1 MTPKH
6 LKGPLR
12 IALAL
17 AIVCISAGFARS
29 QQFDPNLYAGMKWRL
44 IGPFRGG
51 RVLAV
56 AGVAGQPNVYYFGA
70 VGGGVWKTTDG
81 GLVWKPL
88 FDRQPIASIGAIAV
102 APSDPNVIY
111 VGTGEADMR
120 SDISFGDGVYKS
132 TDAGET
138 WRNVGLKDSRH
149 IGRILVD
156 PRNPDVAL
164 VAALGHAYGPNG
176 ERGVFR
182 TADGGSS
189 WQRVLYKDENTG
201 AIDLSFAPD
210 DSRIVYA
217 ALWRTRRPP
226 WNTYAPLDGPGSGL
240 YKSTDGGITWS
251 QLAGGG
257 LPSGEWGRIG
267 IAVARG
273 DHGNRVYA
281 SIDAK
286 DAGLYRSDDAGNT
299 WRRVGTDSRIR
310 KRSWYFSGVTPD
322 SQDPNVVYVA
332 NTSLYRSTDGGETF
346 EATKGAPGGDDY
358 HTLWIAPDD
367 PRRMILGSDQGAAI
381 SVDGGNTWSSWYNQ
395 PTAQF
400 YHVATDNR
408 FPYYV
413 YGAQQDSGT
422 VAIASRSDYGL
433 ITDRDWYSTG
443 GEESGYIL
451 PDPSDPDVVYG
462 GGPAGVLLRFSRT
475 TGQSQ
480 NISPWPASIFGG
492 KYRFTWT
499 SPLAFSPQD
508 SHVLYF
514 GSQYLFRT
522 SDGGTH
528 WEIISPDLTL
538 NHKQDRK
545 TSPSAAGAD
554 ADSNTRSKIP
564 SETHSETH
572 SEMHSE
578 THSETHSEIDDR
590 AVIYTI
596 APSPARAGRIW
607 IGTDNG
613 LIQLTDNGGNTWR
626 DVTPEGLPPWSRVSL
641 IAASAFNAETAY
653 AAIDRHETDDFRP
666 YVFRTH
672 DSGKTWQ
679 KISEGIPDR
688 SYVNAVREDPARK
701 GLLFAGTETDV
712 YVSFDDGDRWQSLQ
726 LNLPVASVR
735 DLAIQ
740 GNDLVIAT
748 HGRAFWI
755 LDDITPLRQL
765 DSQVARSDAH
775 LFAPAPAIRVRRD
788 VNNDTPFPPETPAG
802 ANPPSGAVIDY
813 SLKSEPQGEI
823 TLEILRHDGALVR
836 RFSSEMKP
844 APALAQEPPDIPSYW
859 FRPAQPLPNNSGMNR
874 FVWDLRY
881 SRPPTIQQ
889 SYTIAAVFGQ
899 DTPSLPEGPLALPGE
914 YQVRLTVAGRTY
926 SRPLVV
932 QMDPRVKTAG
942 EELAKQL
949 DLQRKIGEALERNYQ
964 AYAQVRDLRSQLELL
979 EQRLGNVSTAKG
991 IVDAARELDQKT
1003 ANIEGELR
1011 DWPARPTGLI
1021 GSDETLAALAT
1032 AIGTADRAPT
1042 AQSYEVF
1049 EESLQE
1055 LNAHL
1060 EQWQGLLH
1068 KELPALNAL
1077 MREKKIPPIV
1087 VAPGS
1092 PEHSKPKAAAQP

>member
-1 MTPKH
+1 MMMPKH
-6 LKGPLR
+6 LAGRLR
-12 IALAL
+12 IAVVL
-17 AIVCISAGFARS
+17 AIACISAGVARS
-29 QQFDPNLYAGMKWRL
+29 QQFDPSLYAGMKWRL

-56 AGVAGQPNVYYFGA
+56 AGIAGQPNVYYFGS

-88 FDRQPIASIGAIAV
+88 FDGQPIASIGAIAV

-138 WRNVGLKDSRH
+138 WQNVGLKDSRH

-156 PRNPDVAL
+156 PRNPDVVL
-164 VAALGHAYGPNG
+164 VAALGHAYGPNN

-189 WQRVLYKDENTG
+189 WQKVLYKDENTG

-240 YKSTDGGITWS
+240 YKSTDGGITWN

-267 IAVARG
+267 IALAHG
-273 DHGNRVYA
+273 NHGNRVYV

-332 NTSLYRSTDGGETF
+332 NTSLYRSTDGGQTF
-346 EATKGAPGGDDY
+346 EAMKGAPGGDDY

-381 SVDGGNTWSSWYNQ
+381 SVDRGTTWSSWYNQ

-400 YHVATDNR
+400 YHVATDHR

-433 ITDRDWYSTG
+433 ITDRDWRSAG
-443 GEESGYIL
+443 GEESGYLL
-451 PDPSDPDVVYG
+451 PDPNDPDVVYG
-462 GGPAGVLLRFSRT
+462 GGPAGVLSRFSRT

-508 SHVLYF
+508 SHVLFF
-514 GSQYLFRT
+514 GSQYLLKT
-522 SDGGTH
+522 SDGGMH

-538 NHKQDRK
+538 RHKQDRK

-554 ADSNTRSKIP
+554 ADSNPRSKIP
-564 SETHSETH
+564 SETP
-572 SEMHSE
+572 SE
-578 THSETHSEIDDR
+578 THSETDDR

-626 DVTPEGLPPWSRVSL
+626 GVTPEGLPAWSRVSL
-641 IAASAFNAETAY
+641 IAASAFDAETAY

-688 SYVNAVREDPARK
+688 SYVNAVREDPVRK
-701 GLLFAGTETDV
+701 GLLFAGTETGV

-740 GNDLVIAT
+740 GNDLVVAT

-765 DSQVARSDAH
+765 DSQVAGSDVH
-775 LFAPAPAIRVRRD
+775 LFAPAPAVRVRRD
-788 VNNDTPFPPETPAG
+788 VNNDTPLPPETPAG

-813 SLKSEPQGEI
+813 YLKSAAQGEI
-823 TLEILRHDGALVR
+823 TLEILRRDGTLVR

-844 APALAQEPPDIPSYW
+844 APAQEPPDIPSYW
-859 FRPAQPLPNNSGMNR
+859 FRAAQPLRKNSGMNR
-874 FVWDLRY
+874 FVWDLHY
-881 SRPPTIQQ
+881 SRPPTIER

-899 DTPSLPEGPLALPGE
+899 DTPSLPEGPLILPGE
-914 YQVRLTVAGRTY
+914 YQLRLTVARRAYTR
-926 SRPLVV
+926 SLVV

-949 DLQRKIGEALERNYQ
+949 DLQTKIGDALERNYQ
-964 AYAQVRDLRSQLELL
+964 AYAQVRDVRSQLELL
-979 EQRLGNVSTAKG
+979 EQRLDNVSTAKA
-991 IVDAARELDQKT
+991 IVDAARELDQKA
-1003 ANIEGELR
+1003 ANVEGKLQ

-1032 AIGTADRAPT
+1032 AVGTADRAPT
-1042 AQSYEVF
+1042 AQSYAVF
-1049 EESLQE
+1049 EESLRE
-1055 LNAHL
+1055 LSAHL
-1060 EQWQGLLH
+1060 EQWQGLQH
-1068 KELPALNAL
+1068 KDLPAFNAR
-1077 MREKKIPPIV
+1077 MREKKIPPIGI
-1087 VAPGS
+1087 APGS
-1092 PEHSKPKAAAQP
+1092 PEHSKSKAAAQP